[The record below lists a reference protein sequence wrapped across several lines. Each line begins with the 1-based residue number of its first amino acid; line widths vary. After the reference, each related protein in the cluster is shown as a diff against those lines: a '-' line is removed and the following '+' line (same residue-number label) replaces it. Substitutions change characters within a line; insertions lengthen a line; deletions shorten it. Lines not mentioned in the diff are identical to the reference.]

1 MDVRDGRGARLRRA
15 LGRRPL
21 ALVTVLYAAAAVA
34 ATWPAIGS
42 FGSAFIASGGDGY
55 GEPPAGDHLQA
66 VYRLWLVGHQLANGA
81 APWEDPYSFQPFAE
95 PQTVLAGWPF
105 GLLYWPLGA
114 LFGPV
119 VAWNLLLLGTIV
131 AAGLLTYLWLRALDL
146 GPWAAAIGGLAFAVA
161 PYRLDQSA
169 SGHLLGWA
177 ALFLPLALL
186 GIERARMASTA
197 RRAHGWGALTAAALA
212 SIPLSGQLHLALG
225 AVPFVLAYALVRRRR
240 IPLLWTAAGALAA
253 AAVGLAVRY
262 TLIAGSA
269 EDQGRSLAEVRKFQA
284 EWADLF
290 NRWHRPG
297 SEEFVYFGWLT
308 PVLAVVGVVVLWR
321 SRRWLAVLLG
331 LAAVVPILLALGTNL
346 PTYSALWHA
355 FPPLRFPR
363 VPERFM
369 PIADLALAALLAFA
383 VAELVR
389 RVGRRGMAVAAGLL
403 VLVALDLGAQPV
415 SATAADPDNAAYGA
429 LSGPGRILD
438 LPLFDPG
445 IHYGSVY
452 DYYELQEPRERP
464 QGYNTL
470 APRSAY
476 SFAFTYN
483 RIGCGVWESG
493 DEETL
498 ERFGVQSILLHRG
511 VYEQAGDRSAW
522 FAWRG
527 LEEAGWAPAAE
538 GGAVTL
544 FERGSSSA
552 PPPFPEPLRT
562 QPVFCQ
568 GWRDGTTTELQ
579 APFWLYGNRPRLLVV
594 SVDEPTHVNVSV
606 EGLTPID
613 GLIEDGVVGKVD
625 LGPGWHPL
633 VLQASRPGVTLR
645 VER

>member
-1 MDVRDGRGARLRRA
+1 M
-15 LGRRPL
+15 
-21 ALVTVLYAAAAVA
+21 
-34 ATWPAIGS
+34 
-42 FGSAFIASGGDGY
+42 ASGGQGY
-55 GEPPAGDHLQA
+55 GEPPAGDHLQS

-81 APWEDPYSFQPFAE
+81 APWEDPYSFQPLAE

-105 GLLYWPLGA
+105 GLVYWPLGA

-131 AAGLLTYLWLRALDL
+131 VAGLLTYLWLRALAL

-177 ALFLPLALL
+177 AVFLPLALL
-186 GIERARMASTA
+186 GIERGRVATTP

-212 SIPLSGQLHLALG
+212 SIALSGQLHLALG
-225 AVPFVLAYALVRRRR
+225 AVPFVLAYALVRRRP
-240 IPLLWTAAGALAA
+240 IPLLWTVAGSVGAAT
-253 AAVGLAVRY
+253 VGLVVRY

-269 EDQGRSLAEVRKFQA
+269 EDQGRSLADVRKFQA

-308 PVLAVVGVVVLWR
+308 PVLAVVGLVVLWR
-321 SRRWLAVLLG
+321 GRRWLAVLLG
-331 LAAVVPILLALGTNL
+331 LAAIVPIFLALGTNL
-346 PTYSALWHA
+346 PTYSVLWHA
-355 FPPLRFPR
+355 LPPLRFPR

-383 VAELVR
+383 VADLVR
-389 RVGRRGMAVAAGLL
+389 RAGRRGMAVAAGLL

-415 SATAADPDNAAYGA
+415 SATAADPDNAAYAA

-452 DYYELQEPRERP
+452 DYYELQAPRERP

-483 RIGCGVWESG
+483 RIGCGLLQPG

-498 ERFGVQSILLHRG
+498 ERFGVESILLHRG
-511 VYEQAGDRSAW
+511 VYEQAADRSAW

-527 LEEAGWAPAAE
+527 LEAAGWAPTAE

-552 PPPFPEPLRT
+552 PPPFAEPSRAE
-562 QPVFCQ
+562 PVFCQ
-568 GWRDGTTTELQ
+568 GWRDGRTTELQ
-579 APFWLYGNRPRLLVV
+579 APLWLYGAGNYEVHVTADIPTLVELSVGGHLSDRQLVSGSVQLNLQLEGGTPRWQAVV
-594 SVDEPTHVNVSV
+594 V
-606 EGLTPID
+606 E
-613 GLIEDGVVGKVD
+613 
-625 LGPGWHPL
+625 
-633 VLQASRPGVTLR
+633 ASRPGL
-645 VER
+645 ELDFSAD

>member
-1 MDVRDGRGARLRRA
+1 M
-15 LGRRPL
+15 
-21 ALVTVLYAAAAVA
+21 
-34 ATWPAIGS
+34 
-42 FGSAFIASGGDGY
+42 ASGGEGH
-55 GEPPAGDHLQA
+55 GEPPAGDHLQS

-81 APWEDPYSFQPFAE
+81 APWEDPYSFRPLAE

-105 GLLYWPLGA
+105 GLVYWPLGA

-119 VAWNLLLLGTIV
+119 VAWNLLFLGTIL
-131 AAGLLTYLWLRALDL
+131 AAGLLAYLWLRALDL

-186 GIERARMASTA
+186 GIERARVASTN
-197 RRAHGWGALTAAALA
+197 RRAHGWGALTALALA
-212 SIPLSGQLHLALG
+212 SIALSGQLHLALG
-225 AVPFVLAYALVRRRR
+225 AIPFVLAYALVRRRP
-240 IPLLWTAAGALAA
+240 IPVLWAVAGSVAA
-253 AAVGLAVRY
+253 ATVGLVVRY

-269 EDQGRSLAEVRKFQA
+269 EDHGRSLADVRRFQA

-308 PVLAVVGVVVLWR
+308 PVLAIVGLVVLWR
-321 SRRWLAVLLG
+321 GRRWLAVLLG
-331 LAAVVPILLALGTNL
+331 LAALAPILLALGTNL
-346 PTYSALWHA
+346 PTYSPLWHA
-355 FPPLRFPR
+355 LPPLRFPR

-389 RVGRRGMAVAAGLL
+389 RAGRRGMAVAVGLL

-415 SATAADPDNAAYGA
+415 SATAADPDNAAYAA

-483 RIGCGVWESG
+483 RIGCGVWEAG

-498 ERFGVQSILLHRG
+498 ERFGVESILLHRG

-527 LEEAGWAPAAE
+527 LEEAGWMPTAQ
-538 GGAVTL
+538 GGAITL

-552 PPPFPEPLRT
+552 AVPLTEPART
-562 QPVFCQ
+562 EPVFCQ
-568 GWRDGTTTELQ
+568 GWRDGKMNELQ
-579 APFWLYGNRPRLLVV
+579 APLWLYGEGHYDLRVTAAVPTVV
-594 SVDEPTHVNVSV
+594 EISVDGHLSDRRLVSGSVPLSLQLEGEKLRWYAVVV
-606 EGLTPID
+606 E
-613 GLIEDGVVGKVD
+613 
-625 LGPGWHPL
+625 
-633 VLQASRPGVTLR
+633 ASRPGLEFDWIR
-645 VER
+645 

>member
-240 IPLLWTAAGALAA
+240 IPLLWSAAGALAA
-253 AAVGLAVRY
+253 AAVGLVVRY

>member
-1 MDVRDGRGARLRRA
+1 M
-15 LGRRPL
+15 
-21 ALVTVLYAAAAVA
+21 
-34 ATWPAIGS
+34 
-42 FGSAFIASGGDGY
+42 ASGGDGY

-186 GIERARMASTA
+186 GIERARMAWTA

-253 AAVGLAVRY
+253 AAVGLVVRY

-331 LAAVVPILLALGTNL
+331 LAAVVPILLALGTNF
-346 PTYSALWHA
+346 PIYSALWHA

-445 IHYGSVY
+445 IHYGSIY
-452 DYYELQEPRERP
+452 DYYEQQEPRERP

-493 DEETL
+493 DEDTL
-498 ERFGVQSILLHRG
+498 ERFRVQSILLHRG

-527 LEEAGWAPAAE
+527 LEEAGWMPTAQ
-538 GGAVTL
+538 GGAITL

-552 PPPFPEPLRT
+552 PPPFPEPSRT
-562 QPVFCQ
+562 QPVFCH
-568 GWRDGTTTELQ
+568 GWRDGKMNELQ
-579 APFWLYGNRPRLLVV
+579 APFWLYGRGPFTLN
-594 SVDEPTHVNVSV
+594 
-606 EGLTPID
+606 LTTEERIRATIIADGETVYDDHID
-613 GLIEDGVVGKVD
+613 GRAIVRLGFPED
-625 LGPGWHPL
+625 GWHPVIL
-633 VLQASRPGVTLR
+633 NATSPGLSVT
-645 VER
+645 VQS

>member
-1 MDVRDGRGARLRRA
+1 M
-15 LGRRPL
+15 
-21 ALVTVLYAAAAVA
+21 
-34 ATWPAIGS
+34 
-42 FGSAFIASGGDGY
+42 ASGGEGY

-81 APWEDPYSFQPFAE
+81 PPWDDPYSFQPLAE

-146 GPWAAAIGGLAFAVA
+146 GPWAAAIGGMAFAVA

-186 GIERARMASTA
+186 GIERARVASTA

-212 SIPLSGQLHLALG
+212 SIALSGQLHLALG

-240 IPLLWTAAGALAA
+240 IPLLWTVAGSVIA
-253 AAVGLAVRY
+253 AAVGLVVRY

-269 EDQGRSLAEVRKFQA
+269 EDQGRSLADVRKFQA

-308 PVLAVVGVVVLWR
+308 PVLALVGLVVLWR
-321 SRRWLAVLLG
+321 GRRWLAVLLG
-331 LAAVVPILLALGTNL
+331 LGAIVPVLLALGTNL
-346 PTYSALWHA
+346 PTYSVLWHA
-355 FPPLRFPR
+355 LPPLRFPR

-389 RVGRRGMAVAAGLL
+389 RAGRRGTAVAAGLL

-415 SATAADPDNAAYGA
+415 SATAADPDNAAYAA
-429 LSGPGRILD
+429 LGPGRILD

-452 DYYELQEPRERP
+452 DYYELQVPRERP

-470 APRSAY
+470 APRRAY

-483 RIGCGVWESG
+483 RIGCGVWEPG
-493 DEETL
+493 DEAML
-498 ERFGVQSILLHRG
+498 ERLGVRHVLLHRG

-527 LEEAGWAPAAE
+527 LEEAGWAPSAQ
-538 GGAVTL
+538 GGAITL

-552 PPPFPEPLRT
+552 PPPFPEPSRT
-562 QPVFCQ
+562 EPVFCQ
-568 GWRDGTTTELQ
+568 GWRDGKMNELQ
-579 APFWLYGNRPRLLVV
+579 APLWLYGAERSRLAYASDEPIRLTI
-594 SVDEPTHVNVSV
+594 SVDGEEVADMLV
-606 EGLTPID
+606 D
-613 GLIEDGVVGKVD
+613 GDGV
-625 LGPGWHPL
+625 
-633 VLQASRPGVTLR
+633 ATLR
-645 VER
+645 LGEGRWHTVVFEASKPGLELDEIS

>member
-1 MDVRDGRGARLRRA
+1 M
-15 LGRRPL
+15 
-21 ALVTVLYAAAAVA
+21 
-34 ATWPAIGS
+34 
-42 FGSAFIASGGDGY
+42 ASGGEGY
-55 GEPPAGDHLQA
+55 GEPPAGDHLQS

-81 APWEDPYSFQPFAE
+81 APWEDPYSFQPLAE

-105 GLLYWPLGA
+105 GLVYWPLGA

-131 AAGLLTYLWLRALDL
+131 VAGLLTYLWLRALDL
-146 GPWAAAIGGLAFAVA
+146 APWAAAIGGLAFAVA

-177 ALFLPLALL
+177 AVFLPLALL
-186 GIERARMASTA
+186 GIERARVASTP

-212 SIPLSGQLHLALG
+212 SIALSGQLHLALG

-240 IPLLWTAAGALAA
+240 TPLLWTVAGSVAA
-253 AAVGLAVRY
+253 AAVGLLVRY

-269 EDQGRSLAEVRKFQA
+269 EDQGRSLADVRRFQA

-308 PVLAVVGVVVLWR
+308 PGLAVIGLVVLWR
-321 SRRWLAVLLG
+321 GRRWLAVLLG
-331 LAAVVPILLALGTNL
+331 LGAIVPILLALGTNL
-346 PTYSALWHA
+346 PTYSVLWHA
-355 FPPLRFPR
+355 LPPLRFPR

-389 RVGRRGMAVAAGLL
+389 RAGRRRMAVAAGLL
-403 VLVALDLGAQPV
+403 VLVALDLGPQPV
-415 SATAADPDNAAYGA
+415 SATAADPDNEAYAA
-429 LSGPGRILD
+429 LESGRILD

-483 RIGCGVWESG
+483 RIGCGVWEPG
-493 DEETL
+493 DEAML
-498 ERFGVQSILLHRG
+498 ERLGVTNVLLHAG
-511 VYEQAGDRSAW
+511 VYEQAGDRSGW
-522 FAWRG
+522 FAWHG
-527 LEEAGWAPAAE
+527 LEETGWAPTAQ
-538 GGAVTL
+538 GGAITL
-544 FERGSSSA
+544 FKRGASSA
-552 PPPFPEPLRT
+552 PPPFPEPSRAE
-562 QPVFCQ
+562 PVFCQ
-568 GWRDGTTTELQ
+568 GWRDGTMNELQ
-579 APFWLYGNRPRLLVV
+579 APLWFYGAGTH
-594 SVDEPTHVNVSV
+594 EMHVNADIPTRVELSV
-606 EGLTPID
+606 EGHLFDRQLVSGSVQLNLQLEGSTPHWQA
-613 GLIEDGVVGKVD
+613 VVVE
-625 LGPGWHPL
+625 
-633 VLQASRPGVTLR
+633 ASRPGL
-645 VER
+645 ELDYIG

>member
-1 MDVRDGRGARLRRA
+1 M
-15 LGRRPL
+15 
-21 ALVTVLYAAAAVA
+21 
-34 ATWPAIGS
+34 
-42 FGSAFIASGGDGY
+42 ASGGEGY
-55 GEPPAGDHLQA
+55 GEPPAGDHLQS

-81 APWEDPYSFQPFAE
+81 APWEDPYSFQPLAE

-105 GLLYWPLGA
+105 GLVYWPLGA

-131 AAGLLTYLWLRALDL
+131 VAGLLTYLWLRALEL

-177 ALFLPLALL
+177 AVFLPLALL
-186 GIERARMASTA
+186 GIERARVASTP

-212 SIPLSGQLHLALG
+212 SIALSGQLHLALG

-240 IPLLWTAAGALAA
+240 IPLVWTVAGSVAA
-253 AAVGLAVRY
+253 AAVGLLVRY

-269 EDQGRSLAEVRKFQA
+269 EDQGRSLADVRRFQA

-308 PVLAVVGVVVLWR
+308 PVLAVVGLVVLWR
-321 SRRWLAVLLG
+321 GRRWLAVLLG
-331 LAAVVPILLALGTNL
+331 LGAIVPILLALGTNL
-346 PTYSALWHA
+346 PTYSVLWHA
-355 FPPLRFPR
+355 LPPLRFPR

-389 RVGRRGMAVAAGLL
+389 RAGRRGMAVAAGLL
-403 VLVALDLGAQPV
+403 VLVALDLGTQPV
-415 SATAADPDNAAYGA
+415 SATAADPDNEAYAA
-429 LSGPGRILD
+429 LEPGRILD

-493 DEETL
+493 DEATL
-498 ERFGVQSILLHRG
+498 ERLGVTNVLLHAG

-522 FAWRG
+522 FAWHG
-527 LEEAGWAPAAE
+527 LEEAGWMPTAQ
-538 GGAVTL
+538 GGAITL

-552 PPPFPEPLRT
+552 AVPLPEPART
-562 QPVFCQ
+562 EPVFCQ
-568 GWRDGTTTELQ
+568 GWRDGKMNELQ
-579 APFWLYGNRPRLLVV
+579 APFWLFGAGHYVLHVTATVPTVV
-594 SVDEPTHVNVSV
+594 EISVDSHLFDRRLVDGSV
-606 EGLTPID
+606 TLNFQLEGETLRWQA
-613 GLIEDGVVGKVD
+613 VVVE
-625 LGPGWHPL
+625 
-633 VLQASRPGVTLR
+633 ASRPGL
-645 VER
+645 ELDYID

>member
-1 MDVRDGRGARLRRA
+1 M
-15 LGRRPL
+15 
-21 ALVTVLYAAAAVA
+21 
-34 ATWPAIGS
+34 
-42 FGSAFIASGGDGY
+42 ASGGDGD

-81 APWEDPYSFQPFAE
+81 APWEDPYSFQPLAE

-131 AAGLLTYLWLRALDL
+131 TAGLVTYLWLRALDL

-177 ALFLPLALL
+177 SLFIPLALL
-186 GIERARMASTA
+186 GIERARVAGTR

-212 SIPLSGQLHLALG
+212 SIALSGQLHLALG
-225 AVPFVLAYALVRRRR
+225 AIPFVLAYALVRRGRVA
-240 IPLLWTAAGALAA
+240 LFWTLAGALAA
-253 AAVGLAVRY
+253 AAVGLVVRY

-269 EDQGRSLAEVRKFQA
+269 EDQGRSLSDVRKFQA
-284 EWADLF
+284 EWIDLF

-308 PVLAVVGVVVLWR
+308 PVLAVIGVLVLWR
-321 SRRWLAVLLG
+321 GRRWLAVLLALG
-331 LAAVVPILLALGTNL
+331 ALLPILLALGTNL
-346 PTYSALWHA
+346 PIYSVLWHA
-355 FPPLRFPR
+355 LPPLRFPR

-369 PIADLALAALLAFA
+369 PIADVALAALLAFA
-383 VAELVR
+383 AAELVR
-389 RVGRRGMAVAAGLL
+389 RAGRRGAVVAAGLL

-415 SATAADPDNAAYGA
+415 SATAADPDNAAYAA
-429 LSGPGRILD
+429 LRPGRALA

-452 DYYELQEPRERP
+452 DYYELQAPRERP

-470 APRSAY
+470 GPRSAY
-476 SFAFTYN
+476 SFAFAHN
-483 RIGCGVWESG
+483 RIGCGVWEPG
-493 DEETL
+493 DEAAL
-498 ERFGVQSILLHRG
+498 DRLGVRSVLLHRG
-511 VYEQAGDRSAW
+511 VYDQAGDRSAW

-527 LEEAGWAPAAE
+527 LEAAGWAPTAE

-544 FERGSSSA
+544 FQRGLSSA
-552 PPPFPEPLRT
+552 PPPFAEPSRT
-562 QPVFCQ
+562 EPVFCQ
-568 GWRDGTTTELQ
+568 GWRDGRMNELQ
-579 APFWLYGNRPRLLVV
+579 APLWVYGRGPFTFTFTSDQPMRVEV
-594 SVDEPTHVNVSV
+594 SSVDWSVQYVVEVNGEADTRSFTF
-606 EGLTPID
+606 ES
-613 GLIEDGVVGKVD
+613 E
-625 LGPGWHPL
+625 GWHP
-633 VLQASRPGVTLR
+633 VVIDASRPGVNLT
-645 VER
+645 VHS

>member
-1 MDVRDGRGARLRRA
+1 M
-15 LGRRPL
+15 
-21 ALVTVLYAAAAVA
+21 
-34 ATWPAIGS
+34 
-42 FGSAFIASGGDGY
+42 ASGGEGY

-66 VYRLWLVGHQLANGA
+66 VYRLWLVGHQLASGA
-81 APWEDPYSFQPFAE
+81 APWEDPYSFQPLAE

-105 GLLYWPLGA
+105 GLVYWPLGA

-177 ALFLPLALL
+177 AVFLPLALL
-186 GIERARMASTA
+186 GIERARVASTP
-197 RRAHGWGALTAAALA
+197 RRAHCWGALTAGALA
-212 SIPLSGQLHLALG
+212 SIALSGQLHLALG
-225 AVPFVLAYALVRRRR
+225 VVPFVIAYALVRRRR
-240 IPLLWTAAGALAA
+240 IPLLWTLAGSVAA
-253 AAVGLAVRY
+253 AAVGLVVRY

-269 EDQGRSLAEVRKFQA
+269 EDEGRSLADVRRFQA

-308 PVLAVVGVVVLWR
+308 PVLAVVGLVVLWR
-321 SRRWLAVLLG
+321 GRRWLAVLLG
-331 LAAVVPILLALGTNL
+331 LGAIVPILLALGTNL
-346 PTYSALWHA
+346 PTYSPLWHA
-355 FPPLRFPR
+355 LPPLRFPR

-389 RVGRRGMAVAAGLL
+389 RAGRKGIAVAAGLL
-403 VLVALDLGAQPV
+403 VLVALDLGTQPV
-415 SATAADPDNAAYGA
+415 SATAADPENEAYAALEA
-429 LSGPGRILD
+429 GRILD

-452 DYYELQEPRERP
+452 DYYELQAARERP

-470 APRSAY
+470 APRNAY

-483 RIGCGVWESG
+483 RIGCGVWEPG
-493 DEETL
+493 DEATL
-498 ERFGVQSILLHRG
+498 DRLDVTSILLHRG
-511 VYEQAGDRSAW
+511 VYEQAGDRTAW

-527 LEEAGWAPAAE
+527 LEEAGWAPTAQD
-538 GGAVTL
+538 GAITL

-562 QPVFCQ
+562 EPVVFCQ
-568 GWRDGTTTELQ
+568 GWRDGKMNELQ
-579 APFWLYGNRPRLLVV
+579 APLWFYGAGTYLVHV
-594 SVDEPTHVNVSV
+594 GSDEPLWVRISAGGRTQDRRLVSGNMV
-606 EGLTPID
+606 LGLRLPPALRWRPIVFEASKP
-613 GLIEDGVVGKVD
+613 GLRLDYFE
-625 LGPGWHPL
+625 
-633 VLQASRPGVTLR
+633 
-645 VER
+645 

>member
-1 MDVRDGRGARLRRA
+1 M
-15 LGRRPL
+15 
-21 ALVTVLYAAAAVA
+21 
-34 ATWPAIGS
+34 
-42 FGSAFIASGGDGY
+42 ASGGEGY

-81 APWEDPYSFQPFAE
+81 APWEDPYSFQPLAE

-131 AAGLLTYLWLRALDL
+131 AAGLVTYLWLRALDL

-177 ALFLPLALL
+177 SLFIPLALL
-186 GIERARMASTA
+186 GIERARVAGTR

-212 SIPLSGQLHLALG
+212 SIALSGQLHLALG
-225 AVPFVLAYALVRRRR
+225 AIPFVLAYALVRRGQVA
-240 IPLLWTAAGALAA
+240 LFWTLAGALAA
-253 AAVGLAVRY
+253 AAVGLVVRY

-269 EDQGRSLAEVRKFQA
+269 EDQGRSLSDVRKFQA
-284 EWADLF
+284 EWIDLF

-321 SRRWLAVLLG
+321 GRRWLAVLLALG
-331 LAAVVPILLALGTNL
+331 ALLPILLALGTNI
-346 PTYSALWHA
+346 PTYSVLWHA
-355 FPPLRFPR
+355 LPPLRFPR

-383 VAELVR
+383 AAELAR
-389 RVGRRGMAVAAGLL
+389 RAGRRGAVVAAGLL

-415 SATAADPDNAAYGA
+415 SATAADPDNAAYAA
-429 LSGPGRILD
+429 LRPGRALA

-452 DYYELQEPRERP
+452 DYYELQAPRERP

-470 APRSAY
+470 GPRSAY
-476 SFAFTYN
+476 SFAFAHN
-483 RIGCGVWESG
+483 RIGCGVWEPG
-493 DEETL
+493 DEAAL
-498 ERFGVQSILLHRG
+498 DRLGVRNVLLHRG
-511 VYEQAGDRSAW
+511 VYDQAGDRSAW

-527 LEEAGWAPAAE
+527 LEAAGWAPTAE

-544 FERGSSSA
+544 FERGLSSA
-552 PPPFPEPLRT
+552 PPPFAEPSRT
-562 QPVFCQ
+562 EPVFCQ
-568 GWRDGTTTELQ
+568 GWRDGRMNELQ
-579 APFWLYGNRPRLLVV
+579 APLWVYGRGPFTFTFTSDQPMRVEV
-594 SVDEPTHVNVSV
+594 SSVDWSVQYVVEVNGEADTRSFTF
-606 EGLTPID
+606 ES
-613 GLIEDGVVGKVD
+613 E
-625 LGPGWHPL
+625 GWHP
-633 VLQASRPGVTLR
+633 VVIDASRPGVNLT
-645 VER
+645 VHS

>member
-1 MDVRDGRGARLRRA
+1 M
-15 LGRRPL
+15 
-21 ALVTVLYAAAAVA
+21 
-34 ATWPAIGS
+34 
-42 FGSAFIASGGDGY
+42 ASGGNGY

-81 APWEDPYSFQPFAE
+81 APWEDPYSFQPLAE

-105 GLLYWPLGA
+105 GLLYWPVGA

-131 AAGLLTYLWLRALDL
+131 AAGLVTYLWLRALNL

-177 ALFLPLALL
+177 SLFIPLALL
-186 GIERARMASTA
+186 GIERARVAGTR

-212 SIPLSGQLHLALG
+212 SIALSGQLHLALG
-225 AVPFVLAYALVRRRR
+225 AIPFVLAYALIRRGRVA
-240 IPLLWTAAGALAA
+240 LFWTLGGALAA
-253 AAVGLAVRY
+253 AAVGLVVRY

-269 EDQGRSLAEVRKFQA
+269 EDQGRSLSDVRKFQA
-284 EWADLF
+284 EWIDLF

-308 PVLAVVGVVVLWR
+308 PVLAVIGVLVLWR
-321 SRRWLAVLLG
+321 GRRWLAVLLALG
-331 LAAVVPILLALGTNL
+331 ALLPILLALGTNL
-346 PTYSALWHA
+346 PTYSVLWHA
-355 FPPLRFPR
+355 LPPLRFPR

-383 VAELVR
+383 AAELVR
-389 RVGRRGMAVAAGLL
+389 RAGRRGGIVAAGLL

-415 SATAADPDNAAYGA
+415 SATAADPDNAAYAA
-429 LSGPGRILD
+429 LKPGRALA

-452 DYYELQEPRERP
+452 DYYELQAPRERP

-470 APRSAY
+470 GPRSAY
-476 SFAFTYN
+476 SFAFAHN
-483 RIGCGVWESG
+483 RIGCGVWEPG
-493 DEETL
+493 DEEAL
-498 ERFGVQSILLHRG
+498 DRLGVRSVLLHRG
-511 VYEQAGDRSAW
+511 VYDQAGDRSAW

-527 LEEAGWAPAAE
+527 LEAAGWAPSAK

-544 FERGSSSA
+544 FERGLSSA
-552 PPPFPEPLRT
+552 PPPFAEPSRT
-562 QPVFCQ
+562 EPVFCQ
-568 GWRDGTTTELQ
+568 GWRDGKMNELQ
-579 APFWLYGNRPRLLVV
+579 APLWVYGRGPFTFTFTSDQPMRVEV
-594 SVDEPTHVNVSV
+594 SSVDWSVQYVVEVNGEANTRSFIF
-606 EGLTPID
+606 ESD
-613 GLIEDGVVGKVD
+613 
-625 LGPGWHPL
+625 GWHPI
-633 VLQASRPGVTLR
+633 VLEASRPGVNLT
-645 VER
+645 VDS

>member
-1 MDVRDGRGARLRRA
+1 M
-15 LGRRPL
+15 
-21 ALVTVLYAAAAVA
+21 
-34 ATWPAIGS
+34 
-42 FGSAFIASGGDGY
+42 ASGGEGY
-55 GEPPAGDHLQA
+55 GEPPAGDHLQS

-81 APWEDPYSFQPFAE
+81 APWEDPYSFQPLAE

-105 GLLYWPLGA
+105 GLVYWPLGA

-131 AAGLLTYLWLRALDL
+131 TAGLLTYLWLRALDL

-177 ALFLPLALL
+177 AVLLPLALL
-186 GIERARMASTA
+186 GIERARVASTP
-197 RRAHGWGALTAAALA
+197 RRTHGWGALTAAALA
-212 SIPLSGQLHLALG
+212 SIALSGQLHLALG

-240 IPLLWTAAGALAA
+240 IPLVWTVAGSVAA
-253 AAVGLAVRY
+253 AAVGLVVRY

-269 EDQGRSLAEVRKFQA
+269 EDQGRSLADVRRFQA

-308 PVLAVVGVVVLWR
+308 PVLAVVGLVVLWR
-321 SRRWLAVLLG
+321 GRRWLAVLLG
-331 LAAVVPILLALGTNL
+331 LAAIVPILLALGTNL
-346 PTYSALWHA
+346 PTYSVLWRAL
-355 FPPLRFPR
+355 PPLRFPR

-369 PIADLALAALLAFA
+369 PIADLALAALTAFA

-389 RVGRRGMAVAAGLL
+389 RAGRRGLAVAAGLL
-403 VLVALDLGAQPV
+403 VLVALDLGTQPV
-415 SATAADPDNAAYGA
+415 SATAADPDNEAYAA
-429 LSGPGRILD
+429 LEPGRILE

-452 DYYELQEPRERP
+452 DYYELQAARERP

-476 SFAFTYN
+476 SFAFTYD
-483 RIGCGVWESG
+483 RISCGIWLPG
-493 DEETL
+493 DEATL
-498 ERFGVQSILLHRG
+498 ERFRVTNVLLHAG
-511 VYEQAGDRSAW
+511 VYEQASDRSAW

-527 LEEAGWAPAAE
+527 LEEAGWAPTAQ

-544 FERGSSSA
+544 FERGTVSLGPTVPQPA
-552 PPPFPEPLRT
+552 HDR
-562 QPVFCQ
+562 PVFCQ
-568 GWRDGTTTELQ
+568 GWRDGKTTELQ
-579 APFWLYGNRPRLLVV
+579 APFWLYGRGPFTLIFTTEESIRATIIAGGETVY
-594 SVDEPTHVNVSV
+594 DDH
-606 EGLTPID
+606 ID
-613 GLIEDGVVGKVD
+613 GRAIIHLSFPED
-625 LGPGWHPL
+625 GWHPVIL
-633 VLQASRPGVTLR
+633 NATSPGLSITVHS
-645 VER
+645 